1 MRVVVGKRARGRE
14 MARGPGAPAVG
25 RTGCSR
31 WPTRTLS
38 VREDGRVLHL
48 RLIVPADLVDVVVE
62 QLAAAPGVVHLVRG
76 SGSATQPDGE
86 IVLCDV
92 ARESANEVIEGLQDH
107 GLHRRGAIVV
117 EAVEL
122 VVSNHAEAAEASAPG
137 EGANALVWE
146 QIEART
152 RDEAALTAS
161 FLVFMSVAAT
171 IAAIGILLDSPI
183 LVIGAMVVG
192 PDYGPIAALSVALVR
207 RRGQHALGAL
217 RTLAAGLTFSALVA
231 LVATLLFRLTS
242 IAPDGYVIGDRELTA
257 FIAHPD
263 ALAAV
268 VAVLAGVVGMLSLT
282 QGRSGALIGVLV
294 SVTTIPAIGN
304 IGAAAAF
311 GSWGDVGGAAAQ
323 LGINVAGLVVA
334 GVVTLQ
340 VQARTTKAR
349 PTRLLPVLD

>member
-1 MRVVVGKRARGRE
+1 
-14 MARGPGAPAVG
+14 
-25 RTGCSR
+25 
-31 WPTRTLS
+31 
-38 VREDGRVLHL
+38 VLHL
-48 RLIVPADLVDVVVE
+48 RLIVPADLTDTVVE
-62 QLAAAPGVVHLVRG
+62 QLASTPGVVHIVRG
-76 SGSATQPDGE
+76 AGSAVQPDGE
-86 IVLCDV
+86 VVLCDV
-92 ARESANEVIEGLQDH
+92 ARESANEVIERLQDH
-107 GLHRRGAIVV
+107 GLHRRGAIMV
-117 EAVEL
+117 EAIEL
-122 VVSNHAEAAEASAPG
+122 VVSNHAEAAEATAPG

-146 QIEART
+146 QLEART
-152 RDEAALTAS
+152 RDEATLTTS

-171 IAAIGILLDSPI
+171 ISAIGILLDSPI

-207 RRGQHALGAL
+207 RRRGHAVAAL
-217 RTLAAGLTFSALVA
+217 RTLTVGVGVAALIALA
-231 LVATLLFRLTS
+231 FTWLFRLTS

-304 IGAAAAF
+304 MGAAAAF

-323 LGINVAGLVVA
+323 LGVNCAGLVVA
-334 GVVTLQ
+334 GAITLL
-340 VQARTTKAR
+340 VQARTTNAR
-349 PTRLLPVLD
+349 PSRLQPVRD